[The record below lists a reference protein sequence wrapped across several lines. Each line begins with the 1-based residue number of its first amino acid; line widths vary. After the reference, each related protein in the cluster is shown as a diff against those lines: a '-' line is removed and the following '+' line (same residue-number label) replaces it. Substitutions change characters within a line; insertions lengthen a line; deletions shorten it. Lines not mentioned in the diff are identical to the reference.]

1 MPGWL
6 PRPRRRRCCV
16 DAEPA
21 IERAS
26 TMPAV
31 RPPSTGGSRTS
42 TAYRDFSSQPID
54 AAILNT
60 DLWSWRESNPR
71 PSGGHPTRYDHSRI
85 SDSRQ
90 SARRVEW
97 ARGPAAGSFS
107 DVSGLCRLSVVFP
120 YCPPTLLVPGCDGQA
135 PRGIAA
141 RDDSLLTD
149 LNQAA
154 RVRSSVLASLCL
166 PCLRSLSNSG
176 RTLKH
181 PGPNVETDQPRCAVA
196 CQCTAPAVPKNCQE
210 SSL

>member
-1 MPGWL
+1 MRWRWDQQSSGRFLLEKPSN
-6 PRPRRRRCCV
+6 
-16 DAEPA
+16 
-21 IERAS
+21 S
-26 TMPAV
+26 TS
-31 RPPSTGGSRTS
+31 PPK
-42 TAYRDFSSQPID
+42 
-54 AAILNT
+54 
-60 DLWSWRESNPR
+60 WSWRESNPR

-166 PCLRSLSNSG
+166 PRFRSLSNSG

-181 PGPNVETDQPRCAVA
+181 PGPNVETDQPRCAVV

>member
-1 MPGWL
+1 MHEATKNRGNRIGVFWARGPENSVECEAF
-6 PRPRRRRCCV
+6 P
-16 DAEPA
+16 
-21 IERAS
+21 
-26 TMPAV
+26 
-31 RPPSTGGSRTS
+31 
-42 TAYRDFSSQPID
+42 
-54 AAILNT
+54 
-60 DLWSWRESNPR
+60 WSWRESNPR

-166 PCLRSLSNSG
+166 PRFRSLSNSG

-181 PGPNVETDQPRCAVA
+181 PGPNVETDQPRCAVV